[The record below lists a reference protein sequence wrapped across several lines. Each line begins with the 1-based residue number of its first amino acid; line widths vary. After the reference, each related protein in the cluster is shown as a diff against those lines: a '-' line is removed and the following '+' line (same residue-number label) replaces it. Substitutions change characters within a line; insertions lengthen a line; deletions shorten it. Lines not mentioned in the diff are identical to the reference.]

1 MALRTSLSLQ
11 RNMPTSA
18 EGFVDRTQRLKADLV
33 AQGRRVQMMIG
44 GAFDAIFT
52 GSTQQALLVKTQD
65 DEIDTVD
72 VAIERACVELLTD
85 ATRSGAELQPE
96 QLRAVLMIVKI
107 NNELERTA
115 DVAVELAD
123 VVIQHKLGSQAFPD
137 TFKVMANSVV
147 GIVRD
152 VNTCVGNLDPR
163 LANIVLQSQHAVT
176 AFKDALLRNA
186 ELKLSKGE
194 MSADFAFS
202 LHEIATAC
210 EIIADHCTNIA
221 EQVIYLTTGA
231 IVRHGQ
237 TAWERV
243 GDKT

>member
-1 MALRTSLSLQ
+1 
-11 RNMPTSA
+11 MPTSA
-18 EGFVDRTQRLKADLV
+18 EGFIDRTQSLKADLV
-33 AQGRRVQMMIG
+33 AQGRRVQAMIS

-52 GSTQQALLVKTQD
+52 SSAQLASDVKAQD
-65 DEIDTVD
+65 DEIDSVD
-72 VAIERACVELLTD
+72 VAIERACVDLLTD
-85 ATRSGAELQPE
+85 ATRSGAELSPE

-115 DVAVELAD
+115 DIAVELAEL
-123 VVIQHKLGSQAFPD
+123 VIEHKLGVQKFPD
-137 TFKVMANSVV
+137 TFRVMANSVV

-152 VNTCVGNLDPR
+152 VNTCVANLDPA

-176 AFKDALLRNA
+176 AFKDAIVRTA

-194 MSADFAFS
+194 MSAELAFT

-231 IVRHGQ
+231 IVRHGHSS
-237 TAWERV
+237 WERV
-243 GDKT
+243 GGQ

>member
-1 MALRTSLSLQ
+1 
-11 RNMPTSA
+11 
-18 EGFVDRTQRLKADLV
+18 V
-33 AQGRRVQMMIG
+33 AQGRRVQGMID

-52 GSTQQALLVKTQD
+52 LSLARAQAVKAQD
-65 DEIDTVD
+65 DEIDAVD
-72 VAIERACVELLTD
+72 VAIERASVELLTD
-85 ATRSGAELQPE
+85 ATRSGAELSPE
-96 QLRAVLMIVKI
+96 QLRAVLMIVKV

-115 DVAVELAD
+115 DVAVELAEL
-123 VVIQHKLGSQAFPD
+123 VEHNKIGSRAFPD

-152 VNTCVGNLDPR
+152 VNTSVANLDPA

-176 AFKDALLRNA
+176 AFKDAVLRNA
-186 ELKLSKGE
+186 EVKLSKGE
-194 MSADFAFS
+194 MTADFAFT

-243 GDKT
+243 GG